1 MFIVQHKT
9 VILKVLLSIMRRKVV
24 HGKVQGQRQKDRK
37 VVGILATLLHSL
49 TKIIESNVSVK
60 LKLQDPWKSCFH
72 GIFEK
77 DYFFTILSRKF
88 RETNC

>member
-49 TKIIESNVSVK
+49 TKIIE
-60 LKLQDPWKSCFH
+60 QC
-72 GIFEK
+72 
-77 DYFFTILSRKF
+77 F
-88 RETNC
+88 RETRRYNTKSLTPIDIKDHTWARSRM